1 MNAENFLYFCLVV
14 FTYMIVEFGE
24 DYLKDL
30 YTKGECDDK
39 RHRYR
44 SDIIKRYKRDIDY
57 LKWASRKED
66 LFRINSLN
74 FEALK
79 GDKSGRYSVRV
90 NDQYRVEF
98 TLRETV
104 DEPIITICKIVELS
118 KHYK

>member
-44 SDIIKRYKRDIDY
+44 SDIIKRYKRDID
-57 LKWASRKED
+57 
-66 LFRINSLN
+66 
-74 FEALK
+74 
-79 GDKSGRYSVRV
+79 
-90 NDQYRVEF
+90 
-98 TLRETV
+98 
-104 DEPIITICKIVELS
+104 
-118 KHYK
+118 